1 MDGIAFDSVF
11 DPAAAMGK
19 FEQVGVDERDLL
31 AGGDGVGLGE
41 LLSQGVPVG
50 GVAGAVGLC
59 APAAWGDAGQSRCL

>member
-41 LLSQGVPVG
+41 
-50 GVAGAVGLC
+50 C
-59 APAAWGDAGQSRCL
+59 